1 MRFAVARDE
10 GLDEAQAGLVDDGY
24 AESALSDRHKLA
36 VRFTDAV
43 LAAAGPADPEL
54 VADMRSEFGDA
65 EIAELA
71 IGVALFHGFSKLLI
85 TLGLEPEEMATIVA
99 RTPDVPA

>member
-10 GLDEAQAGLVDDGY
+10 GLDEEQAGLVDDGY
-24 AESALSDRHKLA
+24 DRSALSDRHKLA

-43 LAAAGPADPEL
+43 LAAGGPADPAL
-54 VADMRSEFGDA
+54 VADMRSEFDDA
-65 EIAELA
+65 EIVELA

-85 TLGLEPEEMATIVA
+85 TLGLEPEEMDTVVA
-99 RTPDVPA
+99 RTPDVPS

>member
-10 GLDEAQAGLVDDGY
+10 GLDEAQAGLVHDGY

-85 TLGLEPEEMATIVA
+85 TLGLETEEMATIVA